1 LSAFLNLTPTVRVV
15 LGNPFS
21 RTRYPSEETA
31 LAVIDTGYEGFLA
44 VPVDVFEQLQL
55 NVLQHQTRDL
65 VLGNGAII
73 TSNGAYATL
82 EIPHLPIRLDGFIET
97 YDGLEEIILGVEAL
111 SRFKVTLDYCSKKI
125 NLRICP

>member
-1 LSAFLNLTPTVRVV
+1 V
-15 LGNPFS
+15 
-21 RTRYPSEETA
+21 

-44 VPVDVFEQLQL
+44 VPLDIFEQLHL
-55 NVLQHQTRDL
+55 NTLQHQTRSL
-65 VLGNGAII
+65 VLGNGAIVA
-73 TSNGAYATL
+73 SRGVYATL
-82 EIPHLPIRLDGFIET
+82 EMPYLPIKLSGFIET